1 MIETSLSPGSDS
13 VGGTG
18 FLQGFAITL
27 ALSTLTP
34 KGALAF
40 SQTYMLKSHYE
51 RQPMLAAI
59 LKDASWTC
67 QLDTQP
73 SAGKCQKKRV
83 GAEKRISGSGS
94 PGSWAA
100 GSSHVEGAPV
110 WLEGHLLVRVE
121 AGSLQEKGNE
131 GCMCVLSPYK

>member
-51 RQPMLAAI
+51 RRPMLAAI

-67 QLDTQP
+67 QLDTPP

-83 GAEKRISGSGS
+83 GAEKRISGS
-94 PGSWAA
+94 PGSRAA
-100 GSSHVEGAPV
+100 GSSHMEGARV